1 MAAKKATAAAAA
13 AAEATA
19 VEPVADKIPTDSP
32 LITAFKAARR
42 VSTPIVAIETPDAA
56 STIMSIRKVLSE
68 KSPVLSWDC
77 ARGLRGLNEL
87 GKSAMGTLGVD
98 PAVTV
103 NAAETLLACENLPDL
118 SVVFMHNFH
127 RQLGDAATAQALWNL
142 RDVFKVNKRMIV
154 PLGPAFQMPAELAGD
169 VIILDEPL
177 PTRDELSVTLDQQHK
192 NAELALPD
200 DETRGAA
207 LDALV
212 GLSSFTA
219 EQVAAMSLTK
229 KGVDVAKL
237 WERKVKAIQNTDGL
251 RVWQGRPGD
260 TTMDELRGIDNVVEF
275 MRKLIIADAFG
286 AIVFIDEMDKA
297 FAGGMSEHTGD
308 SGVSKD
314 QVGTLLSYI
323 EDTQSLGVLLAGVAG
338 TGKTQLVKAMGLE
351 AGKPVIVFD
360 LGGMKGGVVGE
371 SERHIRAALKVV
383 SATAEGRV
391 LFVGTANRTTLFTPE
406 LNRRFPDQFF
416 YDTPDDAGRSAI
428 WPVYVKKNGLT
439 ASQAAIP
446 EGFDRGWTGAEIKRA
461 CERAALFG
469 STVVDASRFIIPSSV
484 SGKAV
489 IENLRREAAGRFLSA
504 SHDGLYTLPQSPEV
518 AVPLRTRSVEVN

>member
-1 MAAKKATAAAAA
+1 MAKKATAAAA
-13 AAEATA
+13 ETA
-19 VEPVADKIPTDSP
+19 ADKPTDKPVQDSA
-32 LITAFKAARR
+32 LIAAFKAARR
-42 VSTPIVAIETPDAA
+42 VSTPIVAIETPDPA
-56 STIMSIRKVLSE
+56 STIASIRKVLND
-68 KSPVLSWDC
+68 KSPTLAWDC
-77 ARGLRGLNEL
+77 ARGLRGLNDL
-87 GKSAMGTLGVD
+87 GKAAM
-98 PAVTV
+98 AVIGIDQAITV
-103 NAAETLLACENLPDL
+103 NVTETLLAVETLPEL
-118 SVVFMHNFH
+118 SVVFLHNFH
-127 RQLGDAATAQALWNL
+127 RQLHEIPVVQALWNL
-142 RDVFKVNKRMIV
+142 RDVFKINKRMIV
-154 PLGPAFQMPAELAGD
+154 ALGPSFQLPAELAGD
-169 VIILDEPL
+169 VIVLDEPL

-200 DETRGAA
+200 DDVRSAA

-212 GLSSFTA
+212 GLPSYPA
-219 EQVAAMSLTK
+219 EQAAAISLTK
-229 KGVDVAKL
+229 QGINVPKL
-237 WERKVKAIQNTDGL
+237 WERKIKAIENTNGL
-251 RVWQGRPGD
+251 HVWKGRPGD
-260 TTMDELRGIDNVVEF
+260 TMMDELRGIDNVVEF
-275 MRKLIIADAFG
+275 MRKLTHADAYG

-338 TGKTQLVKAMGLE
+338 TGKTQLVKAMGVE

-416 YDTPDDAGRSAI
+416 YDTPDDAGRAAI

-439 ASQAAIP
+439 VSQAEIP
-446 EGFDRGWTGAEIKRA
+446 KGFDTGWTGAEIKRA
-461 CERAALFG
+461 CERAALWG
-469 STVVDASRFIIPSSV
+469 STVVEASRYIIPSSV
-484 SGKAV
+484 SGKVV

-504 SHDGLYTLPQSPEV
+504 SYPGLYK
-518 AVPLRTRSVEVN
+518 VPTVQPAPVPSVNRAIDVRES